1 MKIAIITA
9 VHQRLL
15 ITELFYQRLFKTI
28 NSGIPFDFEVFVAGD
43 DLSHKALCNEF
54 EYNWVDIDNTYLGL
68 KFNKALEAARTC
80 NPDYVMT
87 LGSDDLILPE
97 LFTYYEEYMNKSTE
111 FFGIDTMHFYNG
123 STNEMKLF
131 IKEYESPLT
140 LGAGRMYSKDLLDK
154 FNWYIW
160 PYKVNRGLD
169 RQASWRIRSSWIKE
183 TVVDIPQPFICDVKT
198 DVNIN
203 KFKNIPGTL
212 IDPSAIEKY
221 LEDLYLDKNYF
232 EILSPIIMTEY
243 EI

>member
-28 NSGIPFDFEVFVAGD
+28 NSGGIPFEFEVFVAGD
-43 DLSHKALCNEF
+43 DPSHKALCNEF
-54 EYNWVDIDNTYLGL
+54 EYNWVDVDNRYLGL
-68 KFNKALEAARTC
+68 KFNKAMEAARTC

-87 LGSDDLILPE
+87 LGSDDLILPQ
-97 LFTYYEEYMNKSTE
+97 LFTYYEEYMDQSTE
-111 FFGIDTMHFYNG
+111 FFGINTMHFYNAG
-123 STNEMKLF
+123 TNEMKLF
-131 IKEYESPLT
+131 NKNYKSPQT
-140 LGAGRMYSKDLLDK
+140 LGVGRMYSKELLNR

-169 RQASWRIRSSWIKE
+169 NQASRRIRSTWVME

-198 DVNIN
+198 EDNIN
-203 KFKNIPGTL
+203 KFKDIPGVL
-212 IDPSAIEKY
+212 IDPSAIELY

-232 EILSPIIMTEY
+232 K
-243 EI
+243 